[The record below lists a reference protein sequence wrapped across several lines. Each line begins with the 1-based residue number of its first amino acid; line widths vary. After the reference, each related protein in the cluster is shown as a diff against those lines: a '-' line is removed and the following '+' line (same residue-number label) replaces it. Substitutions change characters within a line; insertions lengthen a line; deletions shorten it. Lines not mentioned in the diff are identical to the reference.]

1 MTFSGSMFQV
11 DNEQSTNI
19 GFRPHFTTQ
28 RAVAIIEKD
37 GIITSEFFFK
47 FKALIA
53 TSNAAVPLETATPNF
68 LEFLLLWRHLMMQ
81 TLAQLHM
88 ESF

>member
-1 MTFSGSMFQV
+1 MFQV

-68 LEFLLLWRHLMMQ
+68 LELY
-81 TLAQLHM
+81 
-88 ESF
+88 